1 MQEDRYRSDTG
12 EDRAWSELA
21 AADPVEVAANS
32 GASYDSASGLFTIK
46 ILGSLYTVDAAAR
59 KITGEA
65 RPGVPAEYFL
75 NLSTPIYLVHARP
88 VPPSGRL
95 VREFTGGEFFFRGAH
110 TLPLDAIAERYGSD
124 GNLFKRACSEALGGV
139 PAGVGDAGCSFSV
152 YPRVSMAFVLW
163 LSDEEFPARAGLLF
177 DSNAG
182 LHMPLDVVWAVAL
195 LACQRVLKY

>member
-1 MQEDRYRSDTG
+1 LQDDRYRTDTG
-12 EDRAWSELA
+12 EDKAWSELA
-21 AADPVEVAANS
+21 AAGPVEVAANS
-32 GASYDSASGLFTIK
+32 GASYDSATGLFTIK
-46 ILGSLYTVDAAAR
+46 ILGSPYTVDPAAR
-59 KITGEA
+59 TLTDA
-65 RPGVPAEYFL
+65 QSPGNPPEYFL

-110 TLPLDAIAERYGSD
+110 TLPLDAIAEKYGSD

-139 PAGVGDAGCSFSV
+139 PAEIGDAACSFSV
-152 YPRVSMAFVLW
+152 YPRVSMTFVLW

-182 LHMPLDVVWAVAL
+182 MHMPLDVVWAVAL
-195 LACQRVLKY
+195 LACQRLLKY